1 MTVEQAKAVDAIATD
16 STTGR
21 VHLTIADHLEWNSDH
36 LVQLQE
42 KLNSY
47 LAFVESGEIHTAY
60 PAARDRA
67 VAIDLVLKYRPNAEA
82 DAFLAQ
88 VRSILEGA
96 GFTFHYGPLQSGYAN
111 DNG

>member
-1 MTVEQAKAVDAIATD
+1 MTVEQAKVVDAIGTD
-16 STTGR
+16 TTTGR

-36 LVQLQE
+36 LVLLQE

-47 LAFVESGEIHTAY
+47 LAFVESGEIYTAY
-60 PAARDRA
+60 PASTDRA

-82 DAFLAQ
+82 GAFLAQ
-88 VRSILEGA
+88 VSSILEGA
-96 GFTFHYGPLQSGYAN
+96 GLAFHYGPLQSGYAN